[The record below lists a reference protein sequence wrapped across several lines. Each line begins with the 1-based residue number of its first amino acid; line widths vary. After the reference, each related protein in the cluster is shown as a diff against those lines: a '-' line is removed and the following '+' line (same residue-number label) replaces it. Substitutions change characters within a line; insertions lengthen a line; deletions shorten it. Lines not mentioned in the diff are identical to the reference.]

1 MVQQPTSKTTYEVY
15 PNADSKSLHFSFT
28 RACSDPS
35 ATWAGGTVT
44 SWNVKEA
51 LKVMVL
57 PFCLQIGYTE
67 MTRERHR
74 DEVVLPRSKLP
85 VEEARSD

>member
-1 MVQQPTSKTTYEVY
+1 MEMVLLHFVVQQPTSKTAYEVY

-35 ATWAGGTVT
+35 ATWAECTVA

-57 PFCLQIGYTE
+57 PFCLQIGYAK
-67 MTRERHR
+67 MTMERHR
-74 DEVVLPRSKLP
+74 DEVGL
-85 VEEARSD
+85 A